1 MANMTEK
8 ELLELKEK
16 INKAKSRVSEL
27 KGELTYLKKQ
37 LKDTIETD
45 DIKEG
50 EEILA
55 NMDAEI
61 QDLDDEIKQRVEA
74 LKEQY
79 NV

>member
-45 DIKEG
+45 DVKEG
-50 EEILA
+50 EKILT

>member
-37 LKDTIETD
+37 LKDTIKTD

-50 EEILA
+50 EKILA

-61 QDLDDEIKQRVEA
+61 QDLDDEIKQRVED

>member
-16 INKAKSRVSEL
+16 INKAKSKVSEL

-45 DIKEG
+45 DVKEG
-50 EEILA
+50 EKILA
-55 NMDAEI
+55 NMDSEI
-61 QDLDDEIKQRVEA
+61 QDLDNEIKQRVEA